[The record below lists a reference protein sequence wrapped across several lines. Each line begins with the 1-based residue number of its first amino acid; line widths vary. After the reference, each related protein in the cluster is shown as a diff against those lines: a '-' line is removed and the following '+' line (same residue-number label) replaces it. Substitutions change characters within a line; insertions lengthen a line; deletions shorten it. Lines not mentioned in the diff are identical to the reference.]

1 MDPERFE
8 LAGIVLR
15 SPMAAVTNV
24 ILAVTCFACAVRLST
39 ARDART
45 RMWLRFLVS
54 LGVAALAGA
63 VKHGLAEYAA
73 SSWHQASTHLSNLS
87 GGAATYYAQRATLET
102 PLFGTRSR
110 RVLLGLVRL
119 QLLVFALQVTLKPVF
134 GVVLMHTG
142 LGLLG
147 VCAAEWTAYRRGL
160 VTNGWHLAGMLTA
173 LLPGV
178 VYLAR
183 WPSHLWFNHVDT
195 AHMLLAASCVLIHRG
210 AMALASSAEAS

>member
-15 SPMAAVTNV
+15 SPMAAITNV
-24 ILAVTCFACAVRLST
+24 ILALTCFACAARLSA
-39 ARDART
+39 ARDPRT
-45 RMWLRFLVS
+45 RMWWRFLVS
-54 LGVAALAGA
+54 LGVAALAGV

-73 SSWHQASTHLSNLS
+73 SSWHQGATLLSNLS
-87 GGAATYYAQRATLET
+87 GGTATYYAQRATLET

-110 RVLLGLVRL
+110 RVLLALVRL
-119 QLLVFALQVTLKPVF
+119 QLVVFALQVTLKPVF

-142 LGLLG
+142 LGLVG

-160 VTNGWHLAGMLTA
+160 VTSGWHLAGVVTA

-195 AHMLLAASCVLIHRG
+195 AHVLLAASCVLIHAG
-210 AMALASSAEAS
+210 AKADATPAEAL